1 MVSLS
6 LLIGAISLVASG
18 LLPPAACEP
27 SYVVVEQLR
36 EAPNGWIKGPAAN
49 PSKMMKFHIAL
60 RQERTVEFE
69 HMVLDMST
77 PGHQD
82 HGQHMKRDDV
92 REIMRPSYQ
101 TMEQVLSWLELASV
115 PADSIK
121 SQGNWVEAT
130 MSVSQAESLM
140 QTKFYRYTNRETHK
154 HAVRALS
161 YSVPSEISSYIHM
174 IQPTTH
180 FSRLS
185 AKVMRP
191 TFSPVPTTFNELT
204 ANCSTT
210 MTPDCIRELYGLY
223 DTEAK
228 PDPRNR
234 LGISGYLDQYA
245 RYGDLERFMKQFAP
259 NRTDTNFTVIS
270 INGGLNLQDSLLPSS
285 EASLDIQYAI
295 SLAYDALATYYT
307 TAGTGP
313 FIPEDGGIAEDES
326 TNEPY
331 LEQLH
336 YLLDLPDEELPA
348 VLTTSYGETEQSVPE
363 SYSEATCNLFAQLG
377 ARGVSVIFSSGD
389 DGPGGSCLTNDGTDK
404 TRFQPIFPA
413 SCPFVTSVGG
423 TWNINPERA
432 VDFSGG
438 GFSDRFPRPS
448 YQDASVSE
456 YLDNLGD
463 KWEGLYNPS
472 GRAIPD
478 VAAQANNY
486 LIVDQG
492 LIFNTGGTSASAPVF
507 AAIVS
512 RLNAARLK
520 DGKPRLGFLNPWLYS
535 LNQTGFTDIMD
546 GRSVGCLG
554 GVGVDEPSAGW
565 DATPGW
571 DAVTGLGTPFYTTL
585 VKLARDLAAFPRPLR
600 LVCQALLIGAL
611 ILIICQTAYVLHTRS
626 EFSWEKPTHSAP
638 NGRPPK
644 LSHSGPSTK
653 WDESQSPSDCQ
664 SFPADA
670 FTEDGIQVTLKIG
683 GAESRELLRSHTDGV
698 TPCIPNLLVVSDM
711 GQKLGPFQSH
721 DVLADVIHVLS
732 DEDKLAYQRQREY
745 HYYWDKEL
753 QPTKAG
759 WQLDRYK
766 FLAMIEY
773 AYAQNPN
780 AKWYVFFE
788 TDTLVLWDN
797 LVQLLGRYK
806 YVDPVYIGSPTPG
819 RPLGTWWEPEPT
831 FFVYGGSGIVLSVTA
846 MENILRED
854 KEGSAKAESDQQSQL
869 LITKYQDMVRED
881 CCGDSVLGWV
891 AAQREVDIQGQWPM
905 FNPTPLHHTPL
916 GKTYWCQPAISFHK
930 SDPIDVVEIW
940 NWQQKRLAKGN
951 NSHRPVLY
959 SDLIDFFDFASVPMR
974 KDWNNIDMDAFD
986 APDDE
991 AHESFDAC
999 KEACHEHKDCYQFTH
1014 FKDKCRMSRIIRLG
1028 TPVPPEEES
1037 DDSAEHHS
1045 LAGWDV
1051 EKIKKFTKDHACE
1064 EVEWPEPSTERIY

>member
-1 MVSLS
+1 M
-6 LLIGAISLVASG
+6 SLVTSG
-18 LLPPAACEP
+18 LLPFAACD
-27 SYVVVEQLR
+27 SDYFVLEQPR
-36 EAPNGWIKGPAAN
+36 EAPDGWFKGPAAP
-49 PSKMMKFHIAL
+49 PSKLMKIHIAV
-60 RQERTVEFE
+60 RQERADEFE
-69 HMVLDMST
+69 QMVLDMST
-77 PGHQD
+77 PGHRD

-92 REIMRPSYQ
+92 RDFIRPSDS
-101 TMEQVLSWLELASV
+101 TMEMVLSWLESADV
-115 PADSIK
+115 PEESIQ
-121 SQGNWVEAT
+121 SYGNWVEAT
-130 MSVSQAESLM
+130 IPVSQAESLM
-140 QTKFYRYTNRETHK
+140 KTKFFRYTHRETHK
-154 HAVRALS
+154 HTVRALS
-161 YSVPSEISSYIHM
+161 YSVPSDISPYIQM
-174 IQPTTH
+174 DQPTTH

-191 TFSPVPTTFNELT
+191 TFAPGPATFNELT

-210 MTPDCIRELYGLY
+210 MTTDCIRELYGLY

-245 RYGDLERFMKQFAP
+245 RYGDFEQFMEIFAP
-259 NRTDTNFTVIS
+259 NRTDTNFTIIS
-270 INGGLNLQDSLLPSS
+270 INGVLNLQDSMLPSS
-285 EASLDIQYAI
+285 EAGLDVQYAI
-295 SLAYDALATYYT
+295 SLAYDAFATYYT
-307 TAGTGP
+307 TAGTAP
-313 FIPEDGGIAEDES
+313 FVPEDGGTEKDES

-331 LEQLH
+331 FEQLN

-363 SYSEATCNLFAQLG
+363 SYSDATCNLLAQLG

-389 DGPGGSCLTNDGTDK
+389 DGPGGSCLTNDGSDR
-404 TRFQPIFPA
+404 TRFQPLFPA
-413 SCPFVTSVGG
+413 S
-423 TWNINPERA
+423 A

-438 GFSDRFPRPS
+438 GFSDRFSPPS
-448 YQDASVSE
+448 YHGASVGE

-463 KWEGLYNPS
+463 KWDGLYNPQ
-472 GRAIPD
+472 GRGIPD
-478 VAAQANNY
+478 
-486 LIVDQG
+486 
-492 LIFNTGGTSASAPVF
+492 IFNTVGTSASASVF

-535 LNQTGFTDIMD
+535 LNQTGFTDTVD
-546 GRSVGCLG
+546 GGSVGCLG
-554 GVGVDEPSAGW
+554 GVGADEPHAGW
-565 DATPGW
+565 DAAPGW
-571 DAVTGLGTPFYTTL
+571 DPATRLGTPFHNTL
-585 VKLARDLAAFPRPLR
+585 LKVAREL
-600 LVCQALLIGAL
+600 
-611 ILIICQTAYVLHTRS
+611 
-626 EFSWEKPTHSAP
+626 WEKTTHSAP

-670 FTEDGIQVTLKIG
+670 FTENEIQVTLKIG

-732 DEDKLAYQRQREY
+732 EEDKLAYQRQREY

-819 RPLGTWWEPEPT
+819 RPLGTWWEPTPT

-846 MENILRED
+846 MEHILRED
-854 KEGSAKAESDQQSQL
+854 QEGSAKAESDQQSQL

-891 AAQREVDIQGQWPM
+891 AAQRDVEIQGQWPM

-930 SDPIDVVEIW
+930 SDPVDVVEIW

-951 NSHRPVLY
+951 DSHRPILY
-959 SDLIDFFDFASVPMR
+959 SDIIDFFDFASVPMR

-986 APDDE
+986 APSHE
-991 AHESFDAC
+991 AHRSFDAC
-999 KEACHEHKDCYQFTH
+999 KEACHEHEDCYQFTH
-1014 FKDKCRMSRIIRLG
+1014 YKDKCRMSRIIRLG
-1028 TPVPPEEES
+1028 NPVPPEEES
-1037 DDSAEHHS
+1037 DDSAEQHS

-1051 EKIKKFTKDHACE
+1051 EKIKEFKKAHDCE
-1064 EVEWPEPSTERIY
+1064 EVEWPEPSTERIF

>member
-1 MVSLS
+1 MGSHSSFVGVI
-6 LLIGAISLVASG
+6 LLIASCFATLVTSDS
-18 LLPPAACEP
+18 
-27 SYVVVEQLR
+27 SYVAVEQLQKAPDGWVQGP
-36 EAPNGWIKGPAAN
+36 EAS
-49 PSKMMKFHIAL
+49 PSKLMKFHIAL
-60 RQERTVEFE
+60 HQERAADLEQ
-69 HMVLDMST
+69 MVLDMST

-92 REIMRPSYQ
+92 QDFVRPSDQ
-101 TMEQVLSWLELASV
+101 TMNQVLSWLELADV
-115 PADSIK
+115 PAESI
-121 SQGNWVEAT
+121 QGHGNWIEAT
-130 MSVSQAESLM
+130 MPVSQAESLM
-140 QTKFYRYTNRETHK
+140 KTKFHKYTHRKSQK
-154 HAVRALS
+154 HAVRTLS
-161 YSVPSEISSYIHM
+161 YSVPREISPYIQM

-180 FSRLS
+180 FGQ
-185 AKVMRP
+185 AAVQVMRP
-191 TFSPVPTTFNELT
+191 NFSPVAATFDELT
-204 ANCSTT
+204 ANCSATI
-210 MTPDCIRELYGLY
+210 TPDCIRELYGLY
-223 DTEAK
+223 DTTAK

-245 RYGDLERFMKQFAP
+245 RYSDFDQFMRTFAP

-270 INGGLNLQDSLLPSS
+270 INGGLNLQDSPLASS
-285 EASLDIQYAI
+285 EASLDVQYAI
-295 SLAYDALATYYT
+295 SLAYDTLATYYT
-307 TAGTGP
+307 TAGLAP
-313 FIPEDGGIAEDES
+313 FVPEDGGTENDES

-348 VLTTSYGETEQSVPE
+348 VLTTSYGENEQCVPK
-363 SYSEATCNLFAQLG
+363 SYSNATCNLFAQLG

-389 DGPGGSCLTNDGTDK
+389 EGPGGSCLTNDGTGT

-423 TWNINPERA
+423 TYDISPERA

-448 YQDASVSE
+448 YQDISVGE
-456 YLDNLGD
+456 YLDELGD
-463 KWEGLYNPS
+463 KFNGLYNPQ
-472 GRAIPD
+472 GRGIPD
-478 VAAQANNY
+478 VAAQAANY

-492 LIFNTGGTSASAPVF
+492 QTYNIGGTSASAPVF

-535 LNQTGFTDIMD
+535 LNQTGFTDIVD
-546 GRSVGCLG
+546 EGSVGCLG
-554 GVGVDEPSAGW
+554 ESGVPYAGW
-565 DATPGW
+565 NATTGW
-571 DAVTGLGTPFYTTL
+571 DPATGLGTPFFNTL
-585 VKLARDLAAFPRPLR
+585 VVNLIDDYPSYPEAFLTLAMAPGRAAFPRPLR
-600 LVCQALLIGAL
+600 LVCQALIIGAL
-611 ILIICQTAYVLHTRS
+611 IVIICQTAYILHTRS
-626 EFSWEKPTHSAP
+626 QFSWEQPTHSAP

-664 SFPADA
+664 SFPAAA
-670 FTEDGIQVTLKIG
+670 FAEDGIQVTLKIG

-698 TPCIPNLLVVSDM
+698 TPCIPNLLVISDM

-732 DEDKLAYQRQREY
+732 EEDKLAYQRQREY

-797 LVQLLGRYK
+797 LVQLLG
-806 YVDPVYIGSPTPG
+806 SPTPG
-819 RPLGTWWEPEPT
+819 RPIGTWWEPQPT
-831 FFVYGGSGIVLSVTA
+831 FFVYGGSGIVLS
-846 MENILRED
+846 D
-854 KEGSAKAESDQQSQL
+854 QEGSAKVESDQKSQL

-891 AAQREVDIQGQWPM
+891 AAQREVEIQGQWPM

-930 SDPIDVVEIW
+930 SDPVDVVEIW
-940 NWQQKRLAKGN
+940 NWQQKRLGK
-951 NSHRPVLY
+951 SSDSQRPILY
-959 SDLIDFFDFASVPMR
+959 SDIVDFFDFASVPMR

-986 APDDE
+986 APSQE
-991 AHESFDAC
+991 AHKSFEAC
-999 KEACHEHKDCYQFTH
+999 KEACYDHEDCFQFTH
-1014 FKDKCRMSRIIRLG
+1014 YKDKCRMSRIIRLG
-1028 TPVPPEEES
+1028 TPVPPERES
-1037 DDSAEHHS
+1037 DDSEGEHS
-1045 LAGWDV
+1045 MAGWNV
-1051 EKIKKFTKDHACE
+1051 EKIKEFKKAHDCE
-1064 EVEWPEPSTERIY
+1064 VVDWPAPSTERIF